1 MEFCK
6 NCMIILNYL
15 VFGLCIIGEIVCLF
29 LIPYYRYSKFLQNL
43 KITRIILGIFLI
55 LIDCYFR
62 ANFFA
67 ELLSKNHKKIKT
79 EQNLL
84 DKILDISGLSISI
97 IGCILNLIGVI
108 TSFDYIDTNAKTDL
122 QNSYSTGSLLLFV
135 ENLFFIFFWLFF
147 SAYWFYNFRKS
158 FGKKNPM
165 NINERVNNIKDI
177 GPPMPANFSVNK
189 ISL

>member
-1 MEFCK
+1 MK
-6 NCMIILNYL
+6 W
-15 VFGLCIIGEIVCLF
+15 VSKG
-29 LIPYYRYSKFLQNL
+29 RKKTYSIRRLGNSFKYALQ
-43 KITRIILGIFLI
+43 GIKSA
-55 LIDCYFR
+55 Y
-62 ANFFA
+62 
-67 ELLSKNHKKIKT
+67 KT

-158 FGKKNPM
+158 FGKKNQM
-165 NINERVNNIKDI
+165 NINERVNNIDI
-177 GPPMPANFSVNK
+177 EPPMPANYKGN
-189 ISL
+189 